1 VPLFLFAGL
10 FHYTGLL
17 PENARDWKWVDESVG
32 KAERY
37 ARRKGWVGDEAEAL
51 VREGGTRETEGEVQV
66 AVKEISGAG
75 LRIVL
80 ELATAWA
87 VTKALLPV
95 RIVGCVWAT
104 PWFARS
110 VVLPGG
116 KVMRRVFGR
125 SSAL

>member
-1 VPLFLFAGL
+1 MVPLVFFAGL

-17 PENARDWKWVDESVG
+17 PENVREWKWVDESVG

-37 ARRKGWVGDEAEAL
+37 ARRKGWVTEEKEAGE
-51 VREGGTRETEGEVQV
+51 REGGGRDSEAEEV
-66 AVKEISGAG
+66 AKEISGAG

-80 ELATAWA
+80 ELASAWA

-116 KVMRRVFGR
+116 KIMRRVFGR

>member
-1 VPLFLFAGL
+1 MR
-10 FHYTGLL
+10 
-17 PENARDWKWVDESVG
+17 EWKWVDQGV
-32 KAERY
+32 ERWEKY
-37 ARRKGWVGDEAEAL
+37 ARKKGWVGDEESAV
-51 VREGGTRETEGEVQV
+51 VREGGTQEEGAEQV
-66 AVKEISGAG
+66 LKEISGQG

-116 KVMRRVFGR
+116 AVMRRVFGR